1 VATGRCTL
9 TGHKFVHM
17 NNSVYNQ
24 HKLISLTVLRK
35 CGIAQTL
42 PQRLRGYIGCA
53 RPPGEVWD
61 GWEGPASQAEHPRK
75 QAKNQQMRVKSQR

>member
-1 VATGRCTL
+1 MHV
-9 TGHKFVHM
+9 TGHKFVYM

-53 RPPGEVWD
+53 RPPLHKWNTRFLHPKPIIRNLVEM
-61 GWEGPASQAEHPRK
+61 QAQHPTL
-75 QAKNQQMRVKSQR
+75 